1 MEKLNYQDSA
11 EQWGLWEIEIPGPS
25 TGNPFIEQT
34 IKAVITGKNE
44 TKEIDGFYDGN
55 GKYKVRFMPSFQGEY
70 QFHVTSSFQER
81 AEGKFYVT
89 KPSKDNRAG
98 PGSRNL
104 AFCL

>member
-44 TKEIDGFYDGN
+44 TKEIDGFYD
-55 GKYKVRFMPSFQGEY
+55 
-70 QFHVTSSFQER
+70 
-81 AEGKFYVT
+81 
-89 KPSKDNRAG
+89 
-98 PGSRNL
+98 
-104 AFCL
+104 